1 MSKVRSSVE
10 WVFGDII
17 NYFSF
22 FDYKKNLKVG
32 LSVVG
37 KMYIVCVLLINVCIC
52 LYFLNIGSYFSLDF
66 FLL

>member
-1 MSKVRSSVE
+1 MSIVRLSVE

-22 FDYKKNLKVG
+22 FDFKKKLKIG

-37 KMYIVCVLLINVCIC
+37 KMYIILYIIINVIMR
-52 LYFLNIGSYFSLDF
+52 
-66 FLL
+66 

>member
-1 MSKVRSSVE
+1 MSIVRLSVE
-10 WVFGDII
+10 WVFGEII

-22 FDYKKNLKVG
+22 FDFKKNLKIG

-37 KMYIVCVLLINVCIC
+37 KMYIVCVLLINVRMC
-52 LYFLNIGSYFSLDF
+52 LYLIFISIFFNLGI

>member
-1 MSKVRSSVE
+1 MSIVRLSVE

-22 FDYKKNLKVG
+22 FDFKKNLKIG

-37 KMYIVCVLLINVCIC
+37 KMYIVCVLLINVRMC
-52 LYFLNIGSYFSLDF
+52 LYLIFISIFFNLGI